1 MRSWLSQLMSHT
13 RAFGSVREK
22 WETTQGQR
30 AARGDVLSMLQE
42 IVSAVPGCTFILDG
56 LDECDWVKGSWPG
69 NSDDSITSFLR
80 TLRRATMGTS
90 TRIMIISRD
99 EPEIRRGFSNS
110 GAYDPGFEHRI
121 TPEDV
126 QNDILTYSRSIVEE
140 KLSMKINEAKD
151 EITKKLAD
159 RCNGQFLWIRLQQD
173 TLRGGKSQRKLEHV
187 INSTPSGIEH
197 IYERNWMKIMRL
209 TEEDRNRAFSLLRW
223 TAFSLRPLTISEI
236 SGALVIND
244 DDDELLLDDLPDCI
258 DEDYV
263 NTEIIGLCGSLL
275 DVRSPQGKSDARLKT
290 VHLAHFSVK
299 EYLLRKLPIEGRR
312 GSKRLSKICGRN
324 LVPTCQAGRHVQ
336 HRADEFDHYPL
347 RPKQPKL
354 GFVERVV

>member
-1 MRSWLSQLMSHT
+1 MRKWLSQLMAHPEVF
-13 RAFGSVREK
+13 RFVHEK
-22 WETTQGQR
+22 WETTQGRR
-30 AARGDVLSMLQE
+30 AARGDVLSILQD
-42 IVSAVPGCTFILDG
+42 IVSAIPGCTFILDG

-80 TLRRATMGTS
+80 TLRGATTGTS

-99 EPEIRRGFSNS
+99 EPEIRRGLSNNDS
-110 GAYDPGFEHRI
+110 YDPVFEHRI

-140 KLSMKINEAKD
+140 KLSTKSDEAKD

-209 TEEDRNRAFSLLRW
+209 TEEDKSRALSLLRW
-223 TAFSLRPLTISEI
+223 TAFSLRPLTICEI
-236 SGALVIND
+236 SGALVIGEED
-244 DDDELLLDDLPDCI
+244 GELLLDDLPDSI

-263 NTEIIGLCGSLL
+263 TTEIVDLCGSLL
-275 DVRSPQGKSDARLKT
+275 EVRDPQDKRDARLKT

-299 EYLLRKLPIEGRR
+299 EYLLRNLSIEVKKPGL
-312 GSKRLSKICGRN
+312 GPPSYKSKR
-324 LVPTCQAGRHVQ
+324 
-336 HRADEFDHYPL
+336 F
-347 RPKQPKL
+347 
-354 GFVERVV
+354 